1 MLAQKLGLSLPTI
14 KKVGSGAAA
23 FENLYSID
31 FDANE
36 TLDWGDA
43 DVFTPNSSGANR
55 GMSWSFWMKTGAGR
69 TGIVKKYET
78 GQQEWTFGIGKSGE
92 LEVTLISGNN
102 FPTRIFFNCDTTSGS
117 FIRLDDNAWH
127 HIVITFDLTSVTTS
141 VQAFIDNVN
150 FANGN
155 GAAQIY
161 VGTWSAIS
169 NTTSPMVMGSAV
181 FDASRFSGSMME
193 FRLWTEALDERF
205 FDAFVDEYAIFDTV
219 LSSSEVNEVYNG
231 GTPQDLSAIVGLS
244 SFLIG
249 WWRNGDPTGTGAYPT
264 IVDQSSNSNDGTM
277 TSMSPSGIVT
287 DVP

>member
-181 FDASRFSGSMME
+181 FDA
-193 FRLWTEALDERF
+193 
-205 FDAFVDEYAIFDTV
+205 FVDEYAIFDTV